1 MNPGKLLSGFI
12 FSLKIYYKRTKELNV
27 KKLFTIFILIVGTS
41 FVFAGNP
48 DRQGSS
54 GAGELLMNPWARS
67 AGLHTMNTAGIS
79 GIEATR
85 LNVAGLTNIKS
96 MEIAYSHGRY
106 LVGTGISTN
115 TFGLAKKIG
124 KNGVFGLDFMALN
137 FGDIKVTTVDFP
149 EGNGTYFNASWA
161 NIGLSYAHM
170 FVNEESLGKVSVG
183 MGVRLVMESIPG
195 VSARGVAFDAGVQYS
210 NGAKDN
216 FKLGLALRN
225 LGTPL
230 KFRGEGFTVTRPN
243 PNVENV
249 NLAYDQRAANYELP
263 VTLNIGASYDFY
275 VADDAVRVTPLA
287 NFTSNS
293 FSRDQLGAGVEVS
306 LLKDMLQIRAAYKG
320 EIQKTTEVI
329 KDDIYTGL
337 SFGASANLTLNKETK
352 SKIALDYAFMNSR
365 LFSGTHN
372 IGVRI
377 NL

>member
-1 MNPGKLLSGFI
+1 M
-12 FSLKIYYKRTKELNV
+12 
-27 KKLFTIFILIVGTS
+27 KKLYTIFTLLICSSVLI
-41 FVFAGNP
+41 AGNP

-67 AGLHTMNTAGIS
+67 AGLHTINTSGVS

-85 LNVAGLTNIKS
+85 LNIAGLTNIQS

-115 TFGLAKKIG
+115 ALGLAKKIG

-161 NIGLSYAHM
+161 NIGVSYAHM

-183 MGVRLVMESIPG
+183 LGVRLVMESIPG
-195 VSARGVAFDAGVQYS
+195 ISAHGIAFDAGVQYS

-263 VTLNIGASYDFY
+263 VVLNIGTSYDFY
-275 VADDAVRVTPLA
+275 IADDAVRLTPMV

-293 FSRDQLGAGVEVS
+293 FSRDQLGCGIEIS
-306 LLKDMLQIRAAYKG
+306 LLKDILQVRGAYKA

-329 KDDIYTGL
+329 KEDIYSGL
-337 SFGASANLTLNKETK
+337 SLGASANLTLNKETK
-352 SKIALDYAFMNSR
+352 SKVSLDYAYMSSR
-365 LFSGTHN
+365 IFSGTHN